1 MGYRLAGR
9 IADQRIELYL
19 DQGRAVLGS
28 GMECELRIDHPTVS
42 RRHAELC
49 VAPGGL
55 EVLDLGSRNGTYIDT
70 VRIHCRVAADG
81 AMVRF
86 GQVELRVEEVA
97 DSDRETAIALDL
109 PVDHVPEAAPSA
121 ELSTAG
127 LNPFGKFV
135 DETLG
140 RALLIVSRGAH
151 LTRIAQ
157 VVGGGLLDAL
167 PVARV
172 EVASGNGPEGL
183 LFQGQRKLAHT
194 GDPIEITRRDAGI
207 SLRVTFSSAGS
218 AEVFAPLIASAATLI
233 GLAVD
238 PRARLAH
245 TPLTPSPVAEPE
257 PRSVVPEM
265 RRIYEE
271 AAQVARTDVGVLV
284 CGESGTGKEVLARYL
299 HRASARAA
307 GPFVAINCASLP
319 RDLLESE
326 LFGIEKGVATGVE
339 RRRGKFEL
347 ADGGT
352 LFLDEVGDMALETQ
366 AVILRV
372 LQEGEVY
379 RIGADAPRQV
389 SVRVL
394 AATNQDLDELIAA
407 GRFRQDLFFRIATW
421 TVHLPA
427 LRHRSADIP
436 NLSAFFLT
444 RESLRHGRSVHGISR
459 AAVDALVA
467 YDWPGNIRQLENEM
481 ARAVAFVTD
490 GGLLE
495 SSRLSPEIVAGPGT
509 QADTP
514 LAERLQSL
522 ERREIL
528 RTLRLFDGDTAT
540 AAEALGIPRSTLY
553 RRMKALGIEA
563 SDK

>member
-9 IADQRIELYL
+9 VADQVVELYL
-19 DQGRAVLGS
+19 DEGRAVLGS
-28 GMECELRIDHPTVS
+28 GTECELRLDHPTVS

-49 VAPGGL
+49 VAQGGI
-55 EVLDLGSRNGTYIDT
+55 EVLDLGSRNGTYIDA
-70 VRIHCRVAADG
+70 VRIQCRVAAPG

-86 GQVELRVEEVA
+86 GQVELRLEEVD

-109 PVDHVPEAAPSA
+109 PSEEPRGAASSS
-121 ELSTAG
+121 EISTAG

-135 DETLG
+135 EETLG
-140 RALLIVSRGAH
+140 RALAILARGGH

-172 EVASGNGPEGL
+172 EVASGEDEGL
-183 LFQGQRKLAHT
+183 LFQGQRKLSHPD
-194 GDPIEITRRDAGI
+194 GPIEIVRRDAGI
-207 SLRVTFSSAGS
+207 CLRITFPSTAS
-218 AEVFAPLIASAATLI
+218 AEVFAPLVAASTTLI

-245 TPLTPSPVAEPE
+245 TPLSPSPASEPE

-271 AAQVARTDVGVLV
+271 AAQMARTDVGVLV

-299 HRASARAA
+299 HRASPRAA

-352 LFLDEVGDMALETQ
+352 LFLDEIGDMALETQ
-366 AVILRV
+366 AMILRV

-379 RIGADAPRQV
+379 RIGAAAPQQV
-389 SVRVL
+389 SVRVV
-394 AATNQDLDELIAA
+394 AATNQDLDELIAT

-421 TVHLPA
+421 IVHLPA
-427 LRHRSADIP
+427 LRHRREDIA
-436 NLSAFFLT
+436 NLAAFFLT
-444 RESLRHGRSVHGISR
+444 RTALRQGRSVRGISR
-459 AAVDALVA
+459 AAINALMA

-481 ARAVAFVTD
+481 ARAVAFVTE

-495 SSRLSPEIVAGPGT
+495 SSRLSPEIMAGPSSR
-509 QADTP
+509 ADTP

-528 RTLRLFDGDTAT
+528 RTLRLFDGDTAA
-540 AAEALGIPRSTLY
+540 AAETLGIPRSTLY